1 VITLEQLHFADEI
14 RPFKEIKPSRARVSQ
29 QELQMAQRLIESQ
42 AQVGSSAVGQVGCR
56 REARNGA
63 VPAFSVRQVP
73 TRPFASRPSS
83 NRSS

>member
-1 VITLEQLHFADEI
+1 
-14 RPFKEIKPSRARVSQ
+14 
-29 QELQMAQRLIESQ
+29 MAQRLIESQ